1 MDAFDNRIKTLLKT
15 KLVTLCITG
24 ILLLLSELLL
34 ADVSVALQQA
44 PILIVTAIILTAAS
58 MGGSLVFKWVMSNG
72 GRKAIGYYLIAKT
85 LRIFIVIVIF
95 LIYGIADG
103 RNLLAFAINILAL
116 YIADVVTSI
125 IFYVGIEKNY
135 SKKK

>member
-34 ADVSVALQQA
+34 ADVSVAQQQA
-44 PILIVTAIILTAAS
+44 PILIVTAIILAAAS
-58 MGGSLVFKWVMSNG
+58 MGGSLVFKWVMNNG

-95 LIYGIADG
+95 LVYGIADG

-116 YIADVVTSI
+116 YLADVVTSI
-125 IFYVGIEKNY
+125 IFYVSIEKNY

>member
-15 KLVTLCITG
+15 KLVTICITG

-58 MGGSLVFKWVMSNG
+58 MGGSLVFKWVMNNG

-125 IFYVGIEKNY
+125 IFYVSIEKNY

>member
-1 MDAFDNRIKTLLKT
+1 MDAFDNRIKKLLKT
-15 KLVTLCITG
+15 KLITLCITG

-34 ADVSVALQQA
+34 ADVSVAQQQA
-44 PILIVTAIILTAAS
+44 PILIVTAIILAAAS
-58 MGGSLVFKWVMSNG
+58 MGGSLVFKWVMNNG

-95 LIYGIADG
+95 LVYGIADG

-116 YIADVVTSI
+116 YLADVVTSI
-125 IFYVGIEKNY
+125 IFYVSIEKNY

>member
-1 MDAFDNRIKTLLKT
+1 MDAFDNRIKKLLKT

-34 ADVSVALQQA
+34 ADVSVAQQQA
-44 PILIVTAIILTAAS
+44 PILIVTAIILAAAS
-58 MGGSLVFKWVMSNG
+58 MGGSLVFKWVMNNG

-95 LIYGIADG
+95 LVYGIADG

-116 YIADVVTSI
+116 YLADVVTSI
-125 IFYVGIEKNY
+125 IFYVSIEKNY

>member
-1 MDAFDNRIKTLLKT
+1 MDAFNERIKTLLKT
-15 KLVTLCITG
+15 KLITLCITG
-24 ILLLLSELLL
+24 ILLLLFEVLL
-34 ADVSVALQQA
+34 ADVSVAQQQV
-44 PILIVTAIILTAAS
+44 PIVIVSALILGAAS

-72 GRKAIGYYLIAKT
+72 GRKAIGFYLIAKT
-85 LRIFIVIVIF
+85 LRLFLVIIIF
-95 LIYGIADG
+95 LVYGIADG